1 MISYTLRPDTFTLI
15 FNFTLSGTY
24 QLYFTYTGQSRTDAK
39 PAKDMKKLKPEMA
52 ANPVRVQGLGIW
64 EFDDLSDE
72 EDEDWRSEDED
83 DFSDSDMGSESGSGS
98 GSGSEDGAGASRQT
112 GTKGGKSGKKD
123 AKRQLKFHEFW
134 QIPTLLAAAG
144 QSESVCLDV
153 LKCIADRS
161 TDDAVEGEGSSVEA
175 STLSAGAS
183 AVASARAS
191 SFEEISDL
199 TKAVADVLS
208 TRGVG
213 GGGGGGG
220 GGATPIPRRTRSSS
234 KLENESKAA
243 AVSSVVSG
251 GDDGEEGDAEN
262 GEEDGEWDR
271 EAEEDTKVLLNLLY
285 APRRSRLHSL
295 AKTLCRLENL
305 SHILAWT
312 SCPADGPLPG
322 GRAGSD
328 NGDDTGYHA
337 RREAHMLSKGGT
349 RARQYDMNYSV

>member
-1 MISYTLRPDTFTLI
+1 
-15 FNFTLSGTY
+15 
-24 QLYFTYTGQSRTDAK
+24 
-39 PAKDMKKLKPEMA
+39 MKTA
-52 ANPVRVQGLGIW
+52 WG
-64 EFDDLSDE
+64 
-72 EDEDWRSEDED
+72 
-83 DFSDSDMGSESGSGS
+83 
-98 GSGSEDGAGASRQT
+98 GASRRT

-153 LKCIADRS
+153 LKVIADRS
-161 TDDAVEGEGSSVEA
+161 TDDAVEGEGSSVEGG

-183 AVASARAS
+183 ALAS
-191 SFEEISDL
+191 SFEELSEL
-199 TKAVADVLS
+199 AKAVADVLS
-208 TRGVG
+208 KRGGRG
-213 GGGGGGG
+213 GGGGGEG
-220 GGATPIPRRTRSSS
+220 GGATPIARRTRSSS
-234 KLENESKAA
+234 KSKGESKAA

-251 GDDGEEGDAEN
+251 GDDGEDGDAED
-262 GEEDGEWDR
+262 GEDDGEDDGEWDR

-328 NGDDTGYHA
+328 NGNDTGYHA

-349 RARQYDMNYSV
+349 RARQYDGLLHDTSRGCPPLDLVEMPRLKLTFTAKPDQDGTLRLFSMDHANLFVSNDRDPRVTKLIAGIPHSLIMSTAQGEMSILVSVWKVARPQVGSQVRRVLW